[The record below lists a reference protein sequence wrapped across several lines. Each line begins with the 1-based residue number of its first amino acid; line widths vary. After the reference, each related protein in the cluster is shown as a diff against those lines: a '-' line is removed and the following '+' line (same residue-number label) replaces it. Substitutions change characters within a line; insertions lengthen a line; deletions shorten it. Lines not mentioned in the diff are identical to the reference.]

1 MAVAE
6 KKVEEEAGGYKN
18 KMTEIQMLKK
28 DKKTGRVSFL
38 LKNTNAAFVNS
49 LRRTIIGVVP
59 TMAIEEIEF
68 RKNNGV
74 LYDEIVAHR
83 LGLVPMKTDLKSY
96 NLPAKCKC
104 EGKGCARCT
113 LKMILKAKG
122 PGTVYASDIKSKD
135 PKVKPVYP
143 KTPIAKLLKGQEMEL
158 EATAIL
164 GEGRDHVKFS
174 PGLVWFNKEPKI
186 TVNNKTELLEK
197 FKEKYPAEVFDKNGK
212 ISADLIMDNNLVD
225 ACDGVCND
233 LVKIEYSDKNF
244 IFFIEPWGQLTPAEM
259 VSTAAVLFNET
270 LAEFETKLK

>member
-197 FKEKYPAEVFDKNGK
+197 FKEKRRPDH
-212 ISADLIMDNNLVD
+212 
-225 ACDGVCND
+225 
-233 LVKIEYSDKNF
+233 
-244 IFFIEPWGQLTPAEM
+244 GQ
-259 VSTAAVLFNET
+259 
-270 LAEFETKLK
+270 